1 MAIIPDTKNW
11 TWVLD
16 RPCPECGFDPA
27 ATAFGEVPG
36 LLRSCAE
43 RWQEILAGPP
53 AGVRPDDATWSPLE
67 YAAHVRDLCRV
78 YRMRLNLMLENDGAG
93 FADWDQDATAVAER
107 YAEQD
112 PAAVAAELAAEAETT
127 AAAFAAVEPG
137 QLDRRG
143 LRSDGSAFTVDSLA
157 RYFLHDALHHLWDVR
172 PR

>member
-36 LLRSCAE
+36 LLRSSAE
-43 RWQEILAGPP
+43 RWQEILAGPA

-157 RYFLHDALHHLWDVR
+157 RYFIHDALHHLWDVR
-172 PR
+172 PH

>member
-1 MAIIPDTKNW
+1 MVITPDTKNW

-16 RPCPECGFDPA
+16 KPCPECGFDAA
-27 ATAFGEVPG
+27 ATAFDDVPG
-36 LLRSCAE
+36 LLRDSADA
-43 RWQEILAGPP
+43 WQEVLAG
-53 AGVRPDDATWSPLE
+53 ADAVQRPDDATWSPLE

-78 YRMRLNLMLENDGAG
+78 YRMRLNLMLETDGAG

-107 YAEQD
+107 YGEQD
-112 PAAVAAELAAEAETT
+112 PAVVAAELTAEAEAT
-127 AAAFAAVEPG
+127 AAAFAAVAPG
-137 QLDRRG
+137 QLARRG